1 MRRCPIC
8 KNRIKREEYIE
19 NHILAEEI
27 YRCDYCD
34 FYEHFAYG
42 YRESCYGDKVLVH
55 SYTFSKKQ
63 ARMYSVLYRN
73 FIKRSRKKYRKL
85 KHKR

>member
-1 MRRCPIC
+1 MNRCPVC

-27 YRCDYCD
+27 YRCNYCD

-63 ARMYSVLYRN
+63 ARMYVVLYRN
-73 FIKRSRKKYRKL
+73 FIKRSRKKYRKSN
-85 KHKR
+85 K